1 MTNATELWNG
11 VSWTA
16 SGNYP
21 ATLATPGF
29 AGSQTAGLA
38 FAGENQGPPFPYTDT
53 NSWNGSTWTSLGVSL
68 ANPRQNQAGSCGTQT
83 AALAIGSSPGASV
96 NLSEEW
102 TGTVT
107 SSRTVTVS

>member
-1 MTNATELWNG
+1 MTNVTELWNG
-11 VSWTA
+11 SSWTA
-16 SGNYP
+16 GGNYP
-21 ATLATPGF
+21 ATLASSGF

-38 FAGENQGPPFPYTDT
+38 YAGENQGPPFPYTDT
-53 NSWNGSTWTSLGVSL
+53 NSWNGSTWTSLGVSM
-68 ANPRQNQAGSCGTQT
+68 ANARAQTGSCGTQT
-83 AALAIGSSPGASV
+83 AALAIGSSPGPIV